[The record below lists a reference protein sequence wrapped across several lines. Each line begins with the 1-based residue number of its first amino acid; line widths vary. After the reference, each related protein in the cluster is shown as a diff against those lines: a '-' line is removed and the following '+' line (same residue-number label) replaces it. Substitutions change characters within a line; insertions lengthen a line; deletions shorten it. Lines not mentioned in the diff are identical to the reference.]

1 MAGMENIYD
10 ILAKENEES
19 RQVGID
25 YSKIREGGVAAAVM
39 AQAGGMLGGSVMQAA
54 GFKTAAQKTQEGR
67 EQLQQRHPNP
77 TTYQDMVAM
86 ANDAKNL
93 GLSGDWEL
101 IMKRAEA
108 MNSKDST
115 VDKKWSTVAENKR
128 IDIRDEALNRGYR
141 LTEQQINS
149 IANTTPDV
157 AKLHPQKATY
167 VHPWMD
173 SLNGLLGRIGKPN
186 IANIPVDDTTDKD
199 PAVASTPSSVST
211 DLSGKIQTEKDT
223 KDLEGMNT
231 QFTGETKN
239 LKENI
244 STIETGINIV
254 NQVRNGNTAAMPQME
269 RILAKFNSDK
279 RISNPEV
286 QQVMKIGGLGQRI
299 ANSIS
304 RFISGDTSVQ
314 TLNDIEEMLIRIGQL
329 DQGKYNSKVDDYTS
343 KYGERYDKDTLSK
356 WIPPST
362 AQFFT
367 TAQKL
372 ELARQE
378 LKRRGK

>member
-10 ILAKENEES
+10 ILAKENEQS

-67 EQLQQRHPNP
+67 EKLQQMHPNP

-93 GLSGDWEL
+93 GLSGDWEK
-101 IMKRAEA
+101 IMKVAEA
-108 MNSKDST
+108 MNDTKSTSAQTAKDKELEDAYIYHEKIYGPLTTIEKNYFKARIKKDVSISGVDNTVIDTAPNVYKSIIENRGINKNLNPAQNNTPVSSVNISDTTPTDST
-115 VDKKWSTVAENKR
+115 KR
-128 IDIRDEALNRGYR
+128 LR
-141 LTEQQINS
+141 
-149 IANTTPDV
+149 
-157 AKLHPQKATY
+157 
-167 VHPWMD
+167 
-173 SLNGLLGRIGKPN
+173 N
-186 IANIPVDDTTDKD
+186 I
-199 PAVASTPSSVST
+199 
-211 DLSGKIQTEKDT
+211 KDT

-231 QFTGETKN
+231 QFVGETKN

-304 RFISGDTSVQ
+304 RFISGDTSAQ
-314 TLNDIEEMLIRIGQL
+314 TLNDIEEMFVRIGQL

-343 KYGERYDKDTLSK
+343 KYGRRYDKDTLSK
-356 WIPPST
+356 WIPAST